1 MTDARVSVLI
11 VDDEPLAREGL
22 RIMVGQDADLEL
34 VGEAQNGPQAVESI
48 RSIKPDV
55 VLLDVQMPGMNGFEV
70 LAALDSA
77 DLPQVVFVTAF
88 EEYALHAFDVSAV
101 DYLLKPFDDQRFQ
114 TAMARAKRRVAMA
127 HGADSPKTPA
137 PLLDVYET
145 ARREAAASNV
155 ADESSYRRRFAVRTA
170 GRVLFVDTDE
180 IDWIEA
186 ADYYVQLHVGESAHL
201 LRRSMTQLE
210 RELDPEQFLRIHRS
224 SIVNVRRI
232 VEIRREQG
240 RELYVVLQ
248 SGVELKVSRR
258 HRKRVRSLRG

>member
-1 MTDARVSVLI
+1 MSNSAISVVI

-22 RIMVGQDADLEL
+22 RIMVDQDADLEL
-34 VGEAQNGPQAVESI
+34 VGEAQNGPEAIEAIRQA
-48 RSIKPDV
+48 RPDL

-70 LAALDSA
+70 LAALDRSE
-77 DLPQVVFVTAF
+77 LPQVVFVTAF

-114 TAMARAKRRVAMA
+114 TAMARAKRRVATA
-127 HGADSPKTPA
+127 REDGEDSA
-137 PLLDVYET
+137 ASLLDVYET

-155 ADESSYRRRFAVRTA
+155 ADESTYRRRFAVRTA

-186 ADYYVQLHVGESAHL
+186 ADYYVQLHVGQTSHL

-210 RELDPEQFLRIHRS
+210 SELDPEQFIRIHRS
-224 SIVNVRRI
+224 SIVNVKRI
-232 VEIRREQG
+232 VEIRREAA
-240 RELYVVLQ
+240 RELYVVLDD
-248 SGVELKVSRR
+248 GVELKVSRR
-258 HRKRVRSLRG
+258 HRKRVRSLA